1 MPLPDYTVPTQTRR
15 TYRPARRG
23 GGGFAPGEY
32 NPLRGRPEGTWN
44 AEGTE
49 EGAYFGG
56 GSQGAA
62 PMGFNNPWGARHRGT
77 LGTGSG
83 GAGGGGRRSM
93 RALADLSMLDDE
105 IDVPD
110 APTFDA
116 PAVPAMSEAMTA
128 AERAAL
134 TSTKERS
141 GLRMQRG
148 LKDLQGYGA
157 EHNLTGSGRES
168 GAMSALLASGLG
180 DMAETERGLLGSR
193 TGRLRDLEDM
203 DYGGRMT
210 AAERNFS
217 GAQERNRQLVD
228 AQRQRLDIARLLA
241 QYGMG
246 Y

>member
-1 MPLPDYTVPTQTRR
+1 MPLPDYTTPTPQRR

-23 GGGFAPGEY
+23 GGGYAPGEY

-44 AEGTE
+44 EAGTE

-62 PMGFNNPWGARHRGT
+62 PMGFNNPWGARHRGN
-77 LGTGSG
+77 L
-83 GAGGGGRRSM
+83 GAGGGGAGGRGRGSM
-93 RALADLSMLDDE
+93 RALADLSLLDED

-110 APTFDA
+110 APTFEA
-116 PAVPAMSEAMTA
+116 PDVPVMSEQMTA

-148 LKDLQGYGA
+148 MKDLQGYAA
-157 EHNLTGSGRES
+157 EHGLTGSGRES
-168 GAMSALLASGLG
+168 GAMSALLAAGLG

-203 DYGGRMT
+203 DYRGRYG

-217 GAQERNRQLVD
+217 GAQEHNRLIVD
-228 AQRQRLDIARLLA
+228 AQRQRLETLRLLA